1 MFYQAT
7 FFNQDITGWC
17 VPFIGS
23 QPGNF
28 GTNVANQPNW
38 GAACCRYVPIIS
50 FDNETRTFGDL
61 NFTVTATSN
70 QLGIPITYSI
80 ADTSIATID
89 PSSGEIT
96 IKTWNYYSDCKS
108 RRWCLYFR

>member
-1 MFYQAT
+1 MGCVNVQNFGNMFDQTRPFNNGGKKSCWDTSSATNMTWMFNQAT

-38 GAACCRYVPIIS
+38 EQHV
-50 FDNETRTFGDL
+50 
-61 NFTVTATSN
+61 
-70 QLGIPITYSI
+70 LGI
-80 ADTSIATID
+80 
-89 PSSGEIT
+89 
-96 IKTWNYYSDCKS
+96 
-108 RRWCLYFR
+108 RQ